1 MNNTKIN
8 EYIKNTILNKI
19 ADIIE
24 SIKKDPVKSDTDSKI
39 KSLIDEF
46 QTKITDIIIKKRAD

>member
-19 ADIIE
+19 ADNIE
-24 SIKKDPVKSDTDSKI
+24 SIKKDPVKSDTYSKI